1 MPTTS
6 APYGLIP
13 IQLVGGG
20 TSTAGVRQ
28 YKLLSN
34 SSTGFFYG
42 DIVNI
47 GAGVATPVTA
57 TPTTTRNGNTPWG
70 IFVGC
75 SYYDTNGQPR
85 YSQYLPANGYTTY
98 NSYGDILLSV
108 MDDPN
113 MVMQVQASGS
123 VANTDIGKNAAL
135 TNFSAGSTTTG
146 NSKVQLDQSSINTTN
161 TLGVKIIAIA
171 PGPNNAAGDTYT
183 DVWVRWNQ
191 NVHAYNNILG
201 V

>member
-20 TSTAGVRQ
+20 TSTAGIRQ

-70 IFVGC
+70 IFVGVN
-75 SYYDTNGQPR
+75 YYDTNGQPR
-85 YSQYLPANGYTTY
+85 WSQYLPANGYTTY
-98 NSYGDILLSV
+98 SSYGDILLSV

-113 MVMQVQASGS
+113 AVMQVQASGS

>member
-6 APYGLIP
+6 APYGIIP

-20 TSTAGVRQ
+20 QSTAGIRQ

-34 SSTGFFYG
+34 TSTGFYYG

-75 SYYDTNGQPR
+75 SFYDANGQPQ
-85 YSQYLPANGYTTY
+85 YKQYLPASGYTTY
-98 NSYGDILLSV
+98 SGYGDILLSV
-108 MDDPN
+108 MDDPF
-113 MVMQVQASGS
+113 MTMQIQATGT
-123 VANTDIGKNAAL
+123 VANTDIGKKASL
-135 TNFSAGSTTTG
+135 TGFSAGSTTTG
-146 NSKVQLDQSSINTTN
+146 NSKVSLDQSTINTTN
-161 TLGVKIIAIA
+161 TLAVTIIAIA

-191 NVHAYNNILG
+191 NVHAYTNILG

>member
-6 APYGLIP
+6 APYGLLP
-13 IQLVGGG
+13 IQLTGGG
-20 TSTAGVRQ
+20 QATAGIRQ

-70 IFVGC
+70 IFVGVN
-75 SYYDTNGQPR
+75 YYDTNGQPR
-85 YSQYLPANGYTTY
+85 WSQYLPANGYTTY
-98 NSYGDILLSV
+98 SSYGDILLSV

-113 MVMQVQASGS
+113 AVMQVQASGS